1 MSGQGNGAGSA
12 ILAELASLR
21 ADNKALHEK
30 IDRLMAHL
38 GATRSAGTTGN
49 DVARVVSPQD
59 IAGDRGD
66 PKIRM
71 VPKKW
76 TGENYKGS
84 RASQCHPDFLEM
96 YADQLDWFADNPK
109 EGEDPKKAKWDRL
122 DAARCR
128 RWAIEIREGRVKQ
141 DKAPDASPT
150 PRSQGEPGRDE
161 WGGGDTTGWGNDN
174 GTF

>member
-1 MSGQGNGAGSA
+1 MSGQNGNGAGSA

-21 ADNKALHEK
+21 ADNKALHDK
-30 IDRLMAHL
+30 MDRLMAHL
-38 GATRSAGTTGN
+38 GATRPAATGSDDAG
-49 DVARVVSPQD
+49 RVGTPQD

-66 PKIRM
+66 PKVRM
-71 VPKKW
+71 VPKRW

-84 RASQCHPDFLEM
+84 RASQCHPDFLDM

-128 RWAIEIREGRVKQ
+128 RWAIEIREGRVQ
-141 DKAPDASPT
+141 PNGAPAASPT
-150 PRSQGEPGRDE
+150 PHSRGEPA
-161 WGGGDTTGWGNDN
+161 GDAWASGDN
-174 GTF
+174 GNW